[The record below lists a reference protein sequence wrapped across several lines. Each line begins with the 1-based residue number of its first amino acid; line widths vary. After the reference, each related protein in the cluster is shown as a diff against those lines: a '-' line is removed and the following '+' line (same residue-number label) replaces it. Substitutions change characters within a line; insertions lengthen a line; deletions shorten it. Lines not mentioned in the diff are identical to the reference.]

1 MAHSPP
7 YDCIVVGL
15 GALGSS
21 ALFHVASRSRRVLGI
36 DAFDPPHTL
45 GSTHGRSRIIRE
57 AYYEHP
63 SYVPL
68 LRLAY
73 ARWAELE
80 QRASERLFLRTGGLM
95 LGAPD
100 SGLVAGSLESARQE
114 SIRVDVLTRSE
125 IVSRFP
131 AMSPAAD
138 MIGVLEENA
147 GVLFPEACVR
157 SYLRE
162 AQTLGAQIC
171 SNARVTGIES
181 SGDSIHVHVGAE
193 TFVGQRLLLAAGP
206 WMPDVLEMLNVHVP
220 LEIERQTMHWF
231 APSAGSAHATPDR
244 LPVALIEHERD
255 RLFYVMPDLGDGV
268 KAAIHHEGAIVSPDT
283 VDRSVGLADTAP
295 VAQLIDRYVPGASGA
310 IRESAVCLYTDTP
323 DRDFI
328 LDALPSHPGIVLG
341 SACSGHGF
349 KFASALGEIAAQM
362 LLGESLSGDVSLFAL
377 SRFDRG

>member
-1 MAHSPP
+1 MSGAT
-7 YDCIVVGL
+7 YDAIVVGL

-73 ARWAELE
+73 ARWSELE
-80 QRASERLFLRTGGLM
+80 QRSGERLFLRTGGLM
-95 LGAPD
+95 LGPPD
-100 SGLVAGSLESARQE
+100 SALVAGSLESARQE
-114 SIRVDVLTRSE
+114 SIRVDVLSRKE

-131 AMSPAAD
+131 ALSPAAE

-157 SYLRE
+157 TYLRE
-162 AQTLGAQIC
+162 AQQLGAEIRP
-171 SNARVTGIES
+171 NARVTAIES
-181 SGDSIHVHVGAE
+181 SGDSIRVHVGSE
-193 TFVGQRLLLAAGP
+193 VFDSRRVLIAAGP
-206 WMPDVLEMLNVHVP
+206 WTPGALEMLRVHVP

-231 APSAGSAHATPDR
+231 APHAGNAHVTPDR
-244 LPVALIEHERD
+244 LPVALIEYERD
-255 RLFYVMPDLGDGV
+255 RMFYVMPDIGDGV
-268 KAAIHHEGAIVSPDT
+268 KAAIHHEGAIVSPEF
-283 VDRSVGLADTAP
+283 VDRSVGTSDTAP
-295 VAQLIDRYVPGASGA
+295 VTQLVDQYVPGASGA

-323 DRDFI
+323 DRHFV
-328 LDALPSHPGIVLG
+328 LDALPSHPGIVVG

-377 SRFDRG
+377 NRFDRG

>member
-1 MAHSPP
+1 MTGAT
-7 YDCIVVGL
+7 YDSIVVGL

-21 ALFHVASRSRRVLGI
+21 ALFHLASRSNHVLGI

-80 QRASERLFLRTGGLM
+80 QRSGERLFLRTGGLM

-100 SGLVAGSLESARQE
+100 SALVAGSLDSARQE
-114 SIRVDVLTRSE
+114 SIRVDVLSRSE

-131 AMSPAAD
+131 AFSPAAD

-162 AQTLGAQIC
+162 AQKLGAEIRT
-171 SNARVTGIES
+171 NARVTAIES
-181 SGDSIHVHVGAE
+181 SSDSLRVHVGSE
-193 TFVGQRLLLAAGP
+193 TFVGRRVLLAAGP
-206 WMPDVLEMLNVHVP
+206 WTPDVLEMLSVHVP

-231 APSAGSAHATPDR
+231 APSAGSAHVTPDR
-244 LPVALIEHERD
+244 LPVALIEYERD

-268 KAAIHHEGAIVSPDT
+268 KAAIHHAGAIVSPET
-283 VDRSVGLADTAP
+283 MDRSVGVADTAP
-295 VAQLIDRYVPGASGA
+295 VAQLVDRYVPGASGA

-323 DRDFI
+323 DRHFI
-328 LDALPSHPGIVLG
+328 LDALPSHPGIVVG

-362 LLGESLSGDVSLFAL
+362 LLGEDLSGDVSLFAL
-377 SRFDRG
+377 NRLDRG